1 MAMKIGELAALAGV
15 PAATVRYYERR
26 GLIAEPARS
35 ASGYRQYGP
44 QAAER
49 IRFIRRAQGLGF
61 SLEEI
66 EELLALRVDDPASCA
81 EVATKT
87 RAKIAEVRRRIGELE
102 RLEGVLSHLAAMCAA
117 RTVTSECPVLEMMVE
132 DDAHA

>member
-1 MAMKIGELAALAGV
+1 MKIGELAALAGV

-102 RLEGVLSHLAAMCAA
+102 RLEGVLSRLAAMCAG

>member
-102 RLEGVLSHLAAMCAA
+102 RLEGVLSRLAAMCAG